1 MSASESIGVVVIG
14 RNEAD
19 RLEWSLQSVLA
30 ASPTDA
36 VYVDSGSADGS
47 VKIAER
53 LGFRVILLESGL
65 MSAARARQAGW
76 RALETEFVFFLD
88 GDCALQP
95 DFLRKSLRRFDD
107 PRTACVFGLVHER
120 TPERSLFHRMNE
132 RYLCPLRYFG
142 DGGLRGGNHLWR
154 RSALVQA
161 GGFDERLFTLEN
173 VELGER
179 VRDAGFSVLHVDDP
193 MVVHDLGSF
202 GYGAWFR
209 RARRVGFGA
218 ADGFVKIRRPLS
230 WLWGLKDSRET
241 MTQSAG
247 AAVALGAAFL
257 VPSGSYR
264 ASLLLAAG
272 WLLLMT
278 ARSAWHVRS
287 RCRSVAEALAFGVH
301 ETLRAFGFLAGLA
314 EWLVRPRRT
323 TPDWRD

>member
-1 MSASESIGVVVIG
+1 LPTSASIGVVVIG

-19 RLEWSLQSVLA
+19 RLEWSLGSVRA

-36 VYVDSGSADGS
+36 VYVDSGSSDGS
-47 VKIAER
+47 AEIAER
-53 LGFRVILLESGL
+53 LGFRVIRLESGP
-65 MSAARARQAGW
+65 MNAARARQAGW
-76 RALETEFVFFLD
+76 RALHAEFVFFLD
-88 GDCALQP
+88 GDSALHP
-95 DFLRKSLRRFDD
+95 DFCRNSLRRFDD
-107 PRTACVFGLVHER
+107 PRTACVFGLVYER
-120 TPERSLFHRMNE
+120 TPERSLLHRMNE

-154 RSALVQA
+154 RSALTHT

-218 ADGFVKIRRPLS
+218 ADCFVKIRRPLS
-230 WLWGLKDSRET
+230 WFWELKDSRET
-241 MTQSAG
+241 MAQSAG
-247 AAVALGAAFL
+247 ATVALGAAFL
-257 VPSGSYR
+257 VPVGS
-264 ASLLLAAG
+264 SSILAAG
-272 WLLLMT
+272 WLMVMT

-287 RCRSVAEALAFGVH
+287 RCNSVAEAFVFGVH

-323 TPDWRD
+323 TPDWRN